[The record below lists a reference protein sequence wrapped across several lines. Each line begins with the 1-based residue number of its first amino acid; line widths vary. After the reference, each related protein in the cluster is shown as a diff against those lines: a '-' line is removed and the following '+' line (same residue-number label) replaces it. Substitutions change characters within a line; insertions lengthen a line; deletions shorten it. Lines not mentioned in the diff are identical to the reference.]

1 MIASAS
7 PSPGA
12 QQPDRPHKIVVLRVE
27 FFIAQAAS
35 AAPGEIDRGDCV
47 VQFPQGAGPIIIEGV
62 VRGIGQC
69 GLLYWG
75 PVLRLCV
82 AIDAGKV

>member
-1 MIASAS
+1 M
-7 PSPGA
+7 SPGE
-12 QQPDRPHKIVVLRVE
+12 QQPNRLPKIVALLVGL
-27 FFIAQAAS
+27 FTAQAAF
-35 AAPGEIDRGDCV
+35 AAPGEIEGGDCV
-47 VQFPQGAGPIIIEGV
+47 VKFPQGAGPIIIEGV

>member
-12 QQPDRPHKIVVLRVE
+12 QQLDRPHKIVVLRVE

-62 VRGIGQC
+62 V
-69 GLLYWG
+69 
-75 PVLRLCV
+75 
-82 AIDAGKV
+82 